1 MTEAEIKRIVKEQ
14 RKFFAAGATLP
25 IETRIQA
32 LTRLK
37 ACILKKEDE
46 INEAVKKDLG
56 KSPFETYM
64 CETGLVLSVSSPICL
79 SISIPSQRKETY
91 AHPWHS
97 FTPEAI
103 KNRLPTES
111 P

>member
-37 ACILKKEDE
+37 ACEKGGR
-46 INEAVKKDLG
+46 N
-56 KSPFETYM
+56 
-64 CETGLVLSVSSPICL
+64 
-79 SISIPSQRKETY
+79 Q
-91 AHPWHS
+91 
-97 FTPEAI
+97 
-103 KNRLPTES
+103 
-111 P
+111 